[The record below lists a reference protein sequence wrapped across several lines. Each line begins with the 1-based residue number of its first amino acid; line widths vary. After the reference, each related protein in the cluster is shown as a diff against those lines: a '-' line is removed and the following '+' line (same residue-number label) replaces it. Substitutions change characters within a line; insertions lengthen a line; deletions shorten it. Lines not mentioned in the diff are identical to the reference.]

1 MALIDLGTMKNGDG
15 GEGVSLK
22 RGHPSSKAPQPP
34 IAARRYAREQAGPF
48 LEEGIG
54 QTLVRCAYLFA
65 VCFLLYLCM
74 DPQLPRAKG
83 CV

>member
-1 MALIDLGTMKNGDG
+1 MALIDLGTTNNGDG
-15 GEGVSLK
+15 MEVVSLK
-22 RGHPSSKAPQPP
+22 RDRTPSKAPQPP
-34 IAARRYAREQAGPF
+34 IAARRYSGEQAGPF

-74 DPQLPRAKG
+74 DPRLPRAKG